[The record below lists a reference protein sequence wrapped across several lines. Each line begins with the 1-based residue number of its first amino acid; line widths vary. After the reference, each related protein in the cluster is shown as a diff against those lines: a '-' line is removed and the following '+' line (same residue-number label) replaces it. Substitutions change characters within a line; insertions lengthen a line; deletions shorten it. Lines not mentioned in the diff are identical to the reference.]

1 MDSKQELLEVKDLR
15 VSFFTPVGEV
25 KAVNGISYD
34 LNYGEVMGI
43 VGESGSGKS
52 VEAYSIMGLLQPP
65 GKVIGGSI
73 TFEGKD
79 VLALSKKEKREFRGT
94 QVSMIFQNP
103 MTCLNP
109 VYTIGNQLAEALRV
123 HKKMRKQEALE
134 EVKEILSLVGIN
146 NVEQRVNQY
155 PHELSGGMRQ
165 RVMIAMGLI
174 CRPKILIADE
184 PTTAL
189 DVTIQAQILELMKD
203 IQQKTGMAIIFITHN
218 LGVVAEICDKVCVMY
233 AGHIVEKA
241 DIRDL
246 FYHPSHPYTRG
257 LLRSMPRV
265 DAEEYER
272 LIPIAGTPVDMLAL
286 PQGCPFAPRCE
297 QCMRVCCHQE
307 PPVIQVGER
316 HQSACWLLAEGGLSE
331 HDLAPV
337 EYEKE
342 VASDE

>member
-1 MDSKQELLEVKDLR
+1 MESKQPLLEVNDLH

-25 KAVNGISYD
+25 KAVNGISYQLD
-34 LNYGEVMGI
+34 HGEVMGI

-65 GKVIGGSI
+65 GKVVGGSI

-79 VLALSKKEKREFRGT
+79 VLAMSKRERREFRGT
-94 QVSMIFQNP
+94 EIGMIFQNP

-109 VYTIGNQLAEALRV
+109 VYTIGDQLTEAILV
-123 HKKMRKQEALE
+123 HRKMKKDEAMKQ
-134 EVKEILSLVGIN
+134 VKEILTLVGIN
-146 NVEQRVNQY
+146 NVDERVKQY

-165 RVMIAMGLI
+165 RVMIAMGMI
-174 CRPKILIADE
+174 CKPKVLIADE

-241 DIRDL
+241 DVREL
-246 FYHPSHPYTRG
+246 FYNPHHPYTKG

-265 DAEEYER
+265 DAESYER
-272 LIPIAGTPVDMLAL
+272 LIPISGTPVDMLDL

-297 QCMRVCCHQE
+297 QCRKICCQQY
-307 PPVIQVGER
+307 PPTTIVGEK
-316 HQSACWLLAEGGLSE
+316 HEASCWLLVQDKLSAE
-331 HDLAPV
+331 DLATV
-337 EYEKE
+337 NYEE
-342 VASDE
+342 VAGHE